1 VTREVPP
8 CGPVNASIMIVGEAP
23 GADEE
28 SKGIPFVGASGQELD
43 RMLGE
48 AGISRS
54 ECFITNVC
62 RTRPPGNDITKFF
75 AKSKA
80 QSTRDHVLIA
90 GKYASAPIVNG
101 LAALR
106 KEVDLVKPNITIAL
120 GNTSLWALTER
131 WGITKWRGSMLHGFG
146 GYQTIPTI
154 HPAAVLREWAWRSIV
169 VTDLRRAAR
178 FRTAKFP
185 TSAWNF
191 ITRPKFSDVCRI
203 LTSLLQRAEVEDNFW
218 IDFDLETKHEHIDCA
233 GISWS
238 RVDALC
244 IPFLGDYWTI
254 EQEAQIIADLRRLL
268 THPRVCVRGQNLL
281 YDSQYTYRWWG
292 YVPRVRQDTMLTHH
306 VAFCGMRKSLDFQ
319 ASLYCDSYTQWKPDK
334 SAWKEGG

>member
-1 VTREVPP
+1 MKDV
-8 CGPVNASIMIVGEAP
+8 GPSGPTNASIAIVGEAP

-28 SKGIPFVGASGQELD
+28 AKGVPFVGTSGEELN

-54 ECFITNVC
+54 ECFVTNVC
-62 RTRPPGNDITKFF
+62 KIRPPNNDITKFF
-75 AKSKA
+75 APSKKLA
-80 QSTRDHVLIA
+80 TRDHVLTF
-90 GKYASAPIVNG
+90 GKFASAPILRG
-101 LAALR
+101 LEALR
-106 KEVDLVKPNITIAL
+106 KELTLVKPNIVIAL

-169 VTDLRRAAR
+169 VTDLRRAAKY
-178 FRTAKFP
+178 RTAKFP
-185 TSAWNF
+185 TPTWNF
-191 ITRPKFSDVCRI
+191 ITRPGFSVVESVLQR
-203 LTSLLQRAEVEDNFW
+203 LLQRAEVEPELW
-218 IDFDLETKHEHIDCA
+218 LDFDLETKHGHIDCA

-238 RVDALC
+238 LSDALC
-244 IPFLGDYWTI
+244 MPFLGDYWTI
-254 EQEAQIIADLRRLL
+254 EQESYIISALRRLL
-268 THPRVCVRGQNLL
+268 THPRVRVRGQNLL
-281 YDSQYTYRWWG
+281 YDCQYTFKWWG
-292 YVPRVRQDTMLTHH
+292 FIPRVAQDTMLSHH

-319 ASLYCDSYTQWKPDK
+319 ASLYCTSYVQWKPDK